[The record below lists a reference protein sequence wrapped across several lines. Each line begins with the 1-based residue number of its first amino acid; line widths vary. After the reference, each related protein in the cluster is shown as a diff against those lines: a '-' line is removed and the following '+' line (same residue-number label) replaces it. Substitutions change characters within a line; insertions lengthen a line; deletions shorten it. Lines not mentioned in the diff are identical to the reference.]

1 MGQYDKPQ
9 KRVYSFI
16 IYEHNPSS
24 FMTKVI
30 KEDQQANDPV
40 VQVLLGRGTE
50 ELSAALA
57 QLPWKCTVRT
67 YSDPEHTPLADSI
80 AILTSEQLRQ
90 TLAEGE
96 SRLQGQTAIILYA
109 ASGDPGL
116 GNLLENPDVVGLIEP
131 SSSHEALLI
140 SIKAGLQRLG
150 QIDGLHSTEML
161 ERILEIGRA
170 LAAEKDL
177 DTLLN
182 LILTHTRSITGADG
196 ASIYTLDIEGRLY
209 FRLWQNASTTTMTEA
224 QKTLVGDYSVAGYVA
239 RSGKPLN
246 IDDAYAIPES
256 SPYRFNPASDRS
268 LDYHTRSMLTLP
280 LINKKAEVVG
290 ILQLINRKSDADLIL
305 KNDTDFKTKT
315 MPFDDQSIQVALALA
330 GQAGVAIE
338 NSNLYADIERL
349 FEGFIKASVKAIE
362 ARDPTTAG
370 HSFRVANFTERL
382 AKAVDRNDGHR
393 LRDIFF
399 TVEQMRE
406 IRYAALLHDFG
417 KVGVREDV
425 LVKAKKLH
433 PQQLALLKQ
442 RFNYARACI
451 ERDAFKALIVM
462 RDEESLSPEEF
473 AVKRREIEQ
482 LLVDESRQL
491 EENLRL
497 ILKANEPTISYAEIE
512 DQLKALTTYT
522 FKDETGQAI
531 SLLQTFE
538 FADLSLTKGSLNEQ
552 ERREIESHVSHT
564 FSFLK
569 LIPWT
574 SNLSKLPEIAYAHHE
589 KLDGSGYPRGISATD
604 IPVQSK
610 IMTIADIFDALTAGD
625 RPYKQ
630 ALPREHA
637 LDILS
642 EEAKAGKIDRD
653 LYQVFLEAR
662 AYESAIT

>member
-1 MGQYDKPQ
+1 MA
-9 KRVYSFI
+9 
-16 IYEHNPSS
+16 
-24 FMTKVI
+24 KVI
-30 KEDQQANDPV
+30 KEDLQTNDSI

-67 YSDPEHTPLADSI
+67 YSDPEHTPLAGSI
-80 AILTSEQLRQ
+80 AILTPEQLRQ

-116 GNLLENPDVVGLIEP
+116 GNLLENPDVVGLIET
-131 SSSHEALLI
+131 SSSHETILI

-150 QIDGLHSTEML
+150 QIDGQHSTEML

-196 ASIYTLDIEGRLY
+196 ASIYTLDNEDRLY

-224 QKTLVGDYSVAGYVA
+224 QKTLVGDYSVAGYVV

-268 LDYHTRSMLTLP
+268 LGYHTRSMLTLP
-280 LINKKAEVVG
+280 LTNKNAEVVG

-305 KNDTDFKTKT
+305 KNDNDFKTKT

-330 GQAGVAIE
+330 GQAGIAIE
-338 NSNLYADIERL
+338 NSNLYADIEHL

-370 HSFRVANFTERL
+370 HSFRVADFTERL
-382 AKAVDRNDGHR
+382 AKAVDRNDSHR
-393 LRDIFF
+393 LRDIRF

-451 ERDAFKALIVM
+451 ERDAFKTLIVI
-462 RDEESLSPEEF
+462 RDEEALSPEEF
-473 AVKRREIEQ
+473 VVKQCEIEQ
-482 LLVDESRQL
+482 LLADESRQL

-497 ILKANEPTISYAEIE
+497 ILEANEPTISVTEIE

-522 FKDETGQAI
+522 FKAEAGQAI
-531 SLLQTFE
+531 SLLQDFE

-589 KLDGSGYPRGISATD
+589 KLDGSGYPRGISAID

-610 IMTIADIFDALTAGD
+610 IMTIADIYDALTAGD

-630 ALPREHA
+630 ALPREQA

-642 EEAKAGKIDRD
+642 NEAKAGKIDCD

-662 AYESAIT
+662 AYE